1 LFVFART
8 KVVRDDIANKIRRSF
23 SFSRHY
29 DEQSYRRSKQ
39 STTFT
44 TNVVALR

>member
-8 KVVRDDIANKIRRSF
+8 KVVRDDIADKIRRSF

-29 DEQSYRRSKQ
+29 
-39 STTFT
+39 
-44 TNVVALR
+44 